1 MKNTDLC
8 RKTILDLIPYVPGKP
23 IEEVKRELGI
33 DDIIKLA
40 SNENPLGPSPKALAA
55 MKDALDNIAL
65 YPEGSC
71 HDLRNEL
78 AKFLGVGTDNLIFG
92 CGADEIIHFLGI
104 AFLEDGDEIIQGYPS
119 FMQYKAASTLMG
131 CKTHL
136 VPLNDKWEHDIDAML
151 AKVND
156 KTKLFFITNP
166 NNPTGTLLDSSV
178 IEKVLK
184 ALPERCILVLDEAYY
199 EFADDPSYTKSIE
212 WVKEDKNVFVMRTFS
227 KVYALAGIR
236 VGYGVAAKRIIDL
249 IERVRGPFNV
259 NSVAQV
265 GAVASLRDP
274 EQLRRSREQIA
285 RSKAYIYKALEE
297 MGIEYTPT
305 QANFIWINVK
315 KNCREVFQ
323 DLMKLG
329 VIVRTGDIFG
339 HPTYLRVTFGT
350 DEQNERFIKSLKEVL
365 K

>member
-1 MKNTDLC
+1 
-8 RKTILDLIPYVPGKP
+8 
-23 IEEVKRELGI
+23 
-33 DDIIKLA
+33 
-40 SNENPLGPSPKALAA
+40 
-55 MKDALDNIAL
+55 
-65 YPEGSC
+65 
-71 HDLRNEL
+71 
-78 AKFLGVGTDNLIFG
+78 
-92 CGADEIIHFLGI
+92 
-104 AFLEDGDEIIQGYPS
+104 
-119 FMQYKAASTLMG
+119 
-131 CKTHL
+131 
-136 VPLNDKWEHDIDAML
+136 
-151 AKVND
+151 
-156 KTKLFFITNP
+156 
-166 NNPTGTLLDSSV
+166 SSV

-265 GAVASLRDP
+265 GAVASLHDP
-274 EQLRRSREQIA
+274 DQLVRSREQIA